1 VKWPADYATPKN
13 VIIECSDDG
22 DSWQFVERVETN
34 PQPEPSWQA
43 ITLGATERRR
53 HWRLLAGQMRSE
65 LGRMGVMEL
74 KFYDR

>member
-1 VKWPADYATPKN
+1 MACGLCDAEN

-43 ITLGATERRR
+43 IALRATEQRR
-53 HWRLLAGQMRSE
+53 HWRLLAGHARNE
-65 LGRMGVMEL
+65 FGRMAVMEL
-74 KFYDR
+74 KFYDC